1 MKNKLIAVAA
11 AALCGTMGL
20 VQANEGIDDPQRLPY
35 YEVAKGKKVVF
46 VPLSM
51 GFDLTETW
59 AAVMQRQA
67 NDLGYTIDIRDPNWS
82 TDAGAQAL
90 TQVISEKPDLIVA
103 HNPDV
108 QVYARLL
115 QRAQKAGIPVLQI
128 NMKSAFPTEGFVGPD
143 WVALGEKL
151 ANVAVDKCS
160 PANGGSGKIAITQG
174 PLTAAASAY
183 QMRGV
188 ANVISEHDDI
198 QIVSNQA
205 ADWDASK
212 ARTVTATA
220 VQQHPDLCAVIGF
233 WDGMDIGTGAAL
245 EESGLSEQVTVITS
259 GAGTTTACQNL
270 EKGVFDVYVS
280 YDAKGQGR
288 DLNMLIMNIFQADL
302 EAGAVKASLF
312 SPLTEI
318 HADTIKADSCYSLE
332 ELQTA
337 AQG

>member
-1 MKNKLIAVAA
+1 MNLKLTSLAM
-11 AALCGTMGL
+11 AALCGLTGITH
-20 VQANEGIDDPQRLPY
+20 ANEGIDDPQRLPY
-35 YEVAKGKKVVF
+35 YDVAKDKKVVF
-46 VPLSM
+46 IPLSM

-67 NDLGYTIDIRDPNWS
+67 NELGYTIDIRDPNWS

-143 WVALGEKL
+143 WVHLGEKL
-151 ANVAVDKCS
+151 ANIAVEKCS
-160 PANGGSGKIAITQG
+160 PANGGSGKIAVTQG

-188 ANVISEHDDI
+188 ANVLEQHSDI
-198 QIVSNQA
+198 QVVSNQA

-245 EESGLSEQVTVITS
+245 EESGLQDQVTVITS
-259 GAGTTTACQNL
+259 GAGTTTACENL
-270 EKGVFDVYVS
+270 KQGVFDVYVN

-288 DLNMLIMNIFQADL
+288 DLNTLIMNIFQADL
-302 EAGAVKASLF
+302 DAGAVKASLF

-318 HADTIKADSCYSLE
+318 YADTIKPDSCYSLE
-332 ELQTA
+332 ELQEA
-337 AQG
+337 AKS